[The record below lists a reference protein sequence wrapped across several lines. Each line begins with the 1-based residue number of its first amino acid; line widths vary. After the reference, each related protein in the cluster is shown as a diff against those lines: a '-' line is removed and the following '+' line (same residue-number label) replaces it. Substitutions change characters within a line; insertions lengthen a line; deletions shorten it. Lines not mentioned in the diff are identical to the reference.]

1 MPEEQASDIGDV
13 GPSSLNHLIGA
24 RGIVAQVGT
33 AIDAAFADN
42 RSMDHCLLVGPPGLG
57 KSALAQVIAKE
68 LATEFHEILG
78 QSIQTVADL
87 NCVLLAAED
96 KHVVHVDEAHELKR
110 EFQVAL
116 YLALD
121 QRKIILQTGL
131 SGKSLQPVPIANF
144 TLLLSTTDEFCLL
157 APLRDRMRLVLR
169 LDFYSEEELILM
181 LTQRAKAL
189 GWEVQEEEI
198 FAHVAMR
205 ARGTPRLAL
214 RLLQSCRRVCRAAG
228 DTVMSVDH
236 LARAFDLEQIDSM
249 GLGIVEQKY
258 LGFLAEGASRLNV
271 IASMLGLPSRTVAE
285 VVEPFLLRCG
295 LIIKDDG
302 GRRQLTAH
310 GREHL
315 SNSSVIQ
322 HG

>member
-1 MPEEQASDIGDV
+1 MSEANDINDV
-13 GPSSLNHLIGA
+13 SPSSLSHVIGA
-24 RGIVAQVGT
+24 RGIVAQVST
-33 AIDAAFADN
+33 AIDAAFADA

-96 KHVVHVDEAHELKR
+96 KHVLHIDECHELRR

-131 SGKSLQPVPIANF
+131 SGKSLQPIPIADF

-169 LDFYSEEELILM
+169 LDFYSDEELILM
-181 LTQRAKAL
+181 LMQRAKSL
-189 GWEVQEEEI
+189 NWEVQEEEI
-198 FAHVAMR
+198 FAYVAMR

-214 RLLQSCRRVCRAAG
+214 RLLQSCRRVCRSQG
-228 DTVMSVDH
+228 DTIITVEH
-236 LARAFDLEQIDSM
+236 LARAFDLEDIDSL
-249 GLGIVEQKY
+249 GLGITERKY
-258 LGFLAEGASRLNV
+258 LAFLAEGASRLNV
-271 IASMLGLPSRTVAE
+271 ISSMLGLPSRTVAE
-285 VVEPFLLRCG
+285 VIEPFFLRSN
-295 LIIKDDG
+295 LIVKDDQ
-302 GRRQLTAH
+302 GRRQLTAQ

-322 HG
+322 KG